1 MYLCRFQTSLIPH
14 ILVHKITECVLCAVC
29 VQMCVCVRDYACMPH
44 VHVYGGDI
52 KKTRT
57 IRYTAIKFRS
67 IKYRMVLSI
76 VLNRDSFTTKIPFH
90 FAIRTTTAFN
100 TTFFFIYYRFHFILK
115 KKKIRKF
122 NGVMREP
129 SEQFVSIFCC
139 HIQFQ
144 MIALS
149 LTIISN
155 IIIISQLGN
164 ASAVNLIGINF
175 LCL

>member
-1 MYLCRFQTSLIPH
+1 MTGLSIQTRCLCNCVRQISDPCISADSRQVSFH
-14 ILVHKITECVLCAVC
+14 IFSVHKITECVLCAVC

-100 TTFFFIYYRFHFILK
+100 TTFFFYLLSISFHIK
-115 KKKIRKF
+115 EEKNQKI
-122 NGVMREP
+122 
-129 SEQFVSIFCC
+129 
-139 HIQFQ
+139 
-144 MIALS
+144 
-149 LTIISN
+149 
-155 IIIISQLGN
+155 
-164 ASAVNLIGINF
+164 
-175 LCL
+175 